1 MVSCVIFI
9 SCILHYIYILS
20 GDVTMAVKN
29 RNYNTIQHIFTV
41 IGVLSCT
48 LLSNISLAAGN
59 IEAGKA
65 KSTTCA
71 TCHGPDGNS
80 ILQTY
85 PKIAGQ
91 HENYLL
97 KSLIAYQALSTPESE
112 KATNKSATA
121 GIMNAQVAK
130 LTQQDLEDLAAYY
143 SSQKPTV
150 GESTAQGYELGR
162 KLYLGGDIERG
173 IPACAA
179 CHSPTGNG
187 NLQAVFPRLSG
198 QQPEYIKAQLMAFKN
213 DERLNDMMQALA
225 KKLDDNDMAAVANF
239 ATGLHN

>member
-1 MVSCVIFI
+1 
-9 SCILHYIYILS
+9 
-20 GDVTMAVKN
+20 MAVKN
-29 RNYNTIQHIFTV
+29 QNYNTIQHIFTA
-41 IGVLSCT
+41 IGLLFCT
-48 LLSNISLAAGN
+48 LSFSSTSLAAGN

-65 KSTTCA
+65 KSSTCV

-97 KSLIAYQALSTPESE
+97 KALTAYQALSTPDSD

-143 SSQKPTV
+143 SSQKSTV
-150 GESTAQGYELGR
+150 GEATGQNFELGR

-187 NLQAVFPRLSG
+187 NAQAAFPRLSG
-198 QQPEYIKAQLMAFKN
+198 QQPEYIKAQLMAFKQ

-225 KKLDDNDMAAVANF
+225 KKLDDNDMAAVANY
-239 ATGLHN
+239 ASGLH